1 MPKRDKFDKEQA
13 DRRQPTESDPSS
25 AQSDELD
32 LTQELGPDQSAI
44 DAYNM
49 TDPALGDVD
58 RILREVRE
66 ELGAAEESPEEGA
79 EPSWTEAGSGGE
91 EFRDQEYRDAFDE
104 SFERAFQEETAP
116 ETAEEFSRPNP
127 APRRKRRKK
136 NGRAPIKKK
145 GSGFLGIP
153 HFLSTLILCAI
164 VLAVSITLARVV
176 WLWADDVL
184 ALTKEEREV
193 TVTISDTDTMDQ
205 ITQKLADAGLI
216 RYPRLFNFYSDLTGA
231 REKISA
237 GKFTLNCMY
246 DYHALVNAMGRSSSN
261 RTIVSVT
268 IPEGYECRQ
277 IFELLEKNEVCTVE
291 ELELA
296 SQECDFG
303 EFWFLQD
310 LEQTGPYCL
319 EGFLFPDTYEFYTS
333 DDPER
338 VLRKLLRDFEY
349 RFDETMEE
357 DLVSLNAWLAEEL
370 SGFGYSEE
378 EIQAQRLSIR
388 DVVTIASMIERETA
402 GSGESATIASVIYN
416 RLCDPDFPYLNIDAT
431 IQYALG
437 ERKANLTYE
446 DTQIE
451 SPYNTYTNPG
461 LPAGPISNPGLNSL
475 RAALHPE
482 DTVYY
487 YYALDT
493 DGTHHFSETLEEHN
507 QFLESLGDDETNETD
522 EDSDQES

>member
-104 SFERAFQEETAP
+104 SFERAFQEETEP

-127 APRRKRRKK
+127 ARRRKRRKK

-296 SQECDFG
+296 SQ
-303 EFWFLQD
+303 
-310 LEQTGPYCL
+310 
-319 EGFLFPDTYEFYTS
+319 
-333 DDPER
+333 
-338 VLRKLLRDFEY
+338 
-349 RFDETMEE
+349 
-357 DLVSLNAWLAEEL
+357 
-370 SGFGYSEE
+370 
-378 EIQAQRLSIR
+378 
-388 DVVTIASMIERETA
+388 
-402 GSGESATIASVIYN
+402 
-416 RLCDPDFPYLNIDAT
+416 
-431 IQYALG
+431 
-437 ERKANLTYE
+437 
-446 DTQIE
+446 
-451 SPYNTYTNPG
+451 
-461 LPAGPISNPGLNSL
+461 
-475 RAALHPE
+475 
-482 DTVYY
+482 
-487 YYALDT
+487 
-493 DGTHHFSETLEEHN
+493 
-507 QFLESLGDDETNETD
+507 
-522 EDSDQES
+522 